1 MIEDQEV
8 ETYISISQ
16 FQIGIYLFDIKNL
29 KNLYTKESKYNTK
42 DEKIDLN
49 ILNKFL
55 EENIFK
61 IEKLLGKFIK
71 NISLIIQDS
80 KNNNIC
86 FGVKKKIYNEKI
98 DKKYLE
104 NLLTDAKD
112 LFKENYQNQ
121 KIMHMIIDK
130 YIVDDVIHSSFKDN
144 IIAENFSFE
153 LQFRS
158 ISNSFVNE
166 VEKILEKYQIK
177 ISNYIDGD
185 YVKNLFNKEDFDLTI
200 MVHKVQNGFN
210 KNEVKLIPKNLG
222 KKGFFEKFFQLFS

>member
-1 MIEDQEV
+1 MIEDKEV
-8 ETYISISQ
+8 ETYLSISQ
-16 FQIGIYLFDIKNL
+16 FQIGIYLFDSKNL
-29 KNLYTKESKYNTK
+29 KNLYTKELKYKTR
-42 DEKIDLN
+42 DENIDLN
-49 ILNKFL
+49 ILNTFL

-80 KNNNIC
+80 KSNNIY
-86 FGVKKKIYNEKI
+86 FGVKKKIYNEKV

-185 YVKNLFNKEDFDLTI
+185 YAKNLFTKEDFDLPI
-200 MVHKVQNGFN
+200 MAYKVQNGFN
-210 KNEVKLIPKNLG
+210 KNEVQLISKNLG

>member
-1 MIEDQEV
+1 MNKIFEF
-8 ETYISISQ
+8 ETYLSISQ
-16 FQIGIYLFDIKNL
+16 TKFGIYLFDIKNL
-29 KNLYTKESKYNTK
+29 KNLYTKELKYNTR

-49 ILNKFL
+49 ILNTFL

-144 IIAENFSFE
+144 IMAENFSFE

-185 YVKNLFNKEDFDLTI
+185 YVKNLFTKEDLDLPI
-200 MVHKVQNGFN
+200 MAYKVQNGFN
-210 KNEVKLIPKNLG
+210 KNEVQLISKNLG

>member
-144 IIAENFSFE
+144 IMAENFSFE

-185 YVKNLFNKEDFDLTI
+185 YVKNLFTKEDLDLPI
-200 MVHKVQNGFN
+200 MAYKVQNGFN
-210 KNEVKLIPKNLG
+210 KNEVQLISKNLG

>member
-1 MIEDQEV
+1 MIEDQEL

-16 FQIGIYLFDIKNL
+16 FQIGIYLFDVKNL
-29 KNLYTKESKYNTK
+29 KNLYRQELKYNSK
-42 DEKIDLN
+42 DEKVDFN

-55 EENIFK
+55 EEHIFK
-61 IEKLLGKFIK
+61 IEKLFEKFIK
-71 NISLIIQDS
+71 NISLIILDS
-80 KNNNIC
+80 KSNKIC

-104 NLLTDAKD
+104 NLLTNAID
-112 LFKENYQNQ
+112 LFKENYQDQ

-130 YIVDDVIHSSFKDN
+130 YFVDDATYFLFQDN
-144 IIAENFSFE
+144 IKGENFSFE

-158 ISNSFVNE
+158 ISNSFINK
-166 VEKILEKYQIK
+166 VEKVLEKYQIK

-185 YVKNLFNKEDFDLTI
+185 YVKNLFIKEDIDLTI

-210 KNEVKLIPKNLG
+210 ANEVKLIPKNFE

>member
-1 MIEDQEV
+1 MIEDKEV
-8 ETYISISQ
+8 ETYLSISQ
-16 FQIGIYLFDIKNL
+16 FQIGIYLFDSKNL
-29 KNLYTKESKYNTK
+29 KNLYTKELKYKTR
-42 DEKIDLN
+42 DENIDLN
-49 ILNKFL
+49 ILNTFL

-80 KNNNIC
+80 KSNNIY
-86 FGVKKKIYNEKI
+86 FGVKKKIYNEKV

-112 LFKENYQNQ
+112 LFKENYQSQ
-121 KIMHMIIDK
+121 KIMHMVIDK
-130 YIVDDVIHSSFKDN
+130 YIVDDVIYSSFEDN
-144 IIAENFSFE
+144 IIGENFSFE

-158 ISNSFVNE
+158 ISNSFVNN

-185 YVKNLFNKEDFDLTI
+185 YAKNLFTKEDFDLPI
-200 MVHKVQNGFN
+200 MAYKVQNGFN
-210 KNEVKLIPKNLG
+210 KNEVQLISKNLG

>member
-1 MIEDQEV
+1 MIEDKEV
-8 ETYISISQ
+8 ETYLSISQ
-16 FQIGIYLFDIKNL
+16 FQIGIYLFDSKNL
-29 KNLYTKESKYNTK
+29 KNLYTKELKYKTR
-42 DEKIDLN
+42 DENIDLN
-49 ILNKFL
+49 ILNTFL

-80 KNNNIC
+80 KSNNIY
-86 FGVKKKIYNEKI
+86 FGVKKKIYNEKV

-112 LFKENYQNQ
+112 LFKENYQSQ
-121 KIMHMIIDK
+121 KIMHMVIDK
-130 YIVDDVIHSSFKDN
+130 YIVDDVIYSSFEDN
-144 IIAENFSFE
+144 IIGENFSFE
-153 LQFRS
+153 LHFRS
-158 ISNSFVNE
+158 ISNSFVNN

-210 KNEVKLIPKNLG
+210 ANEVKLIPKNLQ
-222 KKGFFEKFFQLFS
+222 KNGFFEKFFQLFG